1 MGAAKKRVLAAN
13 VQVGGRLF
21 LAGESPEKEYAD
33 QITNPKAWGGDEVDD
48 DKADASG
55 DAGATSKGYSDM
67 KPEQLAELVA
77 KRELEVTGTG
87 ANDNV
92 LKKDMV
98 AALEADDAARAAS
111 E

>member
-13 VQVGGRLF
+13 VQVGDRLF
-21 LAGESPEKEYAD
+21 LAGDSPEKEYAD
-33 QITNPKAWGGDEVDD
+33 QITNPKAWGGDEAADD
-48 DKADASG
+48 SG

-67 KPEQLAELVA
+67 KPEELAELA
-77 KRELEVTGTG
+77 EKRELEVKGTG

-92 LKKDMV
+92 LKKDLV

-111 E
+111 A